1 MPPPPQTVAGG
12 STFDKMKMGAIMG
25 SCVGLTI
32 GFIFGSFSVLRAG
45 PGPRGLVATLSQ
57 YMLSSAATF
66 GFFMSIGSVIR
77 TETSQAWILPPNLS
91 SPNGKVSQPIMM
103 AWKRAE
109 ERRKMKEL

>member
-1 MPPPPQTVAGG
+1 MPPPPQTTAGG

-77 TETSQAWILPPNLS
+77 TESQFAYALPPTTHGTATGPLR
-91 SPNGKVSQPIMM
+91 M
-103 AWKRAE
+103 AWRRAE
-109 ERRKMKEL
+109 ERRRMEKQ